1 MGGILQLRRLPTSSS
16 PQSRG
21 ERLTSNQEP
30 VEKDVGGGGERGSGE
45 NKERQRRGR
54 ESEEGAKQPFYS
66 KPGLTGCCSIMVG
79 RSLEGTPT
87 ISN

>member
-30 VEKDVGGGGERGSGE
+30 VEKDGGGWRGKQNPE
-45 NKERQRRGR
+45 FIDL
-54 ESEEGAKQPFYS
+54 SEEVFHSYVDTAVSAARQDIPVRQEW
-66 KPGLTGCCSIMVG
+66 T
-79 RSLEGTPT
+79 
-87 ISN
+87 